1 MEGRP
6 VRPRWG
12 GPRRG
17 QAEARGEAGR
27 RRRAATG
34 ILAAACGGLFLLLA
48 PTPVLAQS
56 LVLGRVVDGETGA
69 PVAGASVVLESGV
82 LQGAA
87 RFAATT
93 DADGRFRIEELEA
106 GRYQLTVRHLAWA
119 DVERTLQVAG
129 GGRVTEVAVELFREL
144 VSVSP
149 IVVRVDPRPTFG
161 PLGEV
166 YQRMEHMERL
176 GQGRFWD
183 REAIVASGT
192 SRLTTLLSTM
202 VGVRVAGGN
211 VLLTSTPGRSA
222 GASRCAPLLFVNGS
236 PFPLRGES
244 LDHVVPLSDLEVV
257 EVYRRPSELPA
268 EYSGSDAR
276 CGVIAVWTR
285 RG

>member
-1 MEGRP
+1 M
-6 VRPRWG
+6 
-12 GPRRG
+12 
-17 QAEARGEAGR
+17 
-27 RRRAATG
+27 
-34 ILAAACGGLFLLLA
+34 AAAFAGLFFLVA
-48 PTPVLAQS
+48 PPLVVAQS

-69 PVAGASVVLESGV
+69 AIPGASVVLQSAGF
-82 LQGAA
+82 QGAG
-87 RFAATT
+87 RLAAVT

-106 GRYQLTVRHLAWA
+106 GSYQLSVSHLAWA

-129 GGRVTEVAVELFREL
+129 GGRVTEVAVELFREV

-166 YQRMEHMERL
+166 YQRMEHMQRL

-183 REAIVASGT
+183 REAIVESGT
-192 SRLTTLLSTM
+192 NRLTTLLSTM
-202 VGVRVAGGN
+202 VGVRVVGGA

-222 GASRCAPLLFVNGS
+222 GASRCDPLLFVNGTL
-236 PFPLRGES
+236 FPLRGES
-244 LDHVVPLSDLEVV
+244 LDQVVPFSDLEVV
-257 EVYRRPSELPA
+257 EVYRRPSQLPA